1 MESINNNSKMKV
13 LSLLKETPGA
23 EKYLSEVRNTEHRM
37 AMSKLRLSGH
47 TLEIE
52 RGRYN
57 NTQAEERY
65 CTYCKALGSTLVED
79 EKHFLLH
86 CPMSKELRE
95 KCLPIEILN
104 DNVLS
109 DNEKFI
115 NIMTNSVLI
124 QSTAKFVY
132 EAFKNRDLCL
142 EVLNTINDVTECVE
156 DICLKTQHEDSVIMP
171 YKIQSQSGLKL
182 ILSRVDLAS

>member
-1 MESINNNSKMKV
+1 MKSNNNSKMKV

-23 EKYLSEVRNTEHRM
+23 EKYLSEVRNTEHRI
-37 AMSKLRLSGH
+37 AMSKLRLSSH

-52 RGRYN
+52 RGRYS

-65 CTYCKALGSTLVED
+65 CTHCKALGSTLVED

-109 DNEKFI
+109 DNEKFTT
-115 NIMTNSVLI
+115 IMTNSVLI

-156 DICLKTQHEDSVIMP
+156 DICLKTQHEDSVT
-171 YKIQSQSGLKL
+171 LN
-182 ILSRVDLAS
+182 D

>member
-1 MESINNNSKMKV
+1 MVK
-13 LSLLKETPGA
+13 
-23 EKYLSEVRNTEHRM
+23 
-37 AMSKLRLSGH
+37 
-47 TLEIE
+47 
-52 RGRYN
+52 
-57 NTQAEERY
+57 
-65 CTYCKALGSTLVED
+65 D

-109 DNEKFI
+109 DNEKFT

-182 ILSRVDLAS
+182 ILFFLFIFFYGAHPCVPLNFQKNRRETKYTPSPSPPYPR